1 MQETKRALP
10 ILFAV
15 MFLVM
20 VGFGIIIPVLP
31 FYAEDIGANP
41 TQLGFLMGV
50 YSLMQLLFAPM
61 WGRISDRVGRKPVIM
76 IGILGLSLSFF
87 LMGVSSSLWMLFVAR
102 IIGGILSSANMPTV
116 MAYVAD
122 ITSPEERGKGMALSV
137 RLQD

>member
-61 WGRISDRVGRKPVIM
+61 WGRISSRSKTCDHDWDFRTFTFLLFNGS
-76 IGILGLSLSFF
+76 IL
-87 LMGVSSSLWMLFVAR
+87 
-102 IIGGILSSANMPTV
+102 IIV
-116 MAYVAD
+116 DV
-122 ITSPEERGKGMALSV
+122 V
-137 RLQD
+137 CC